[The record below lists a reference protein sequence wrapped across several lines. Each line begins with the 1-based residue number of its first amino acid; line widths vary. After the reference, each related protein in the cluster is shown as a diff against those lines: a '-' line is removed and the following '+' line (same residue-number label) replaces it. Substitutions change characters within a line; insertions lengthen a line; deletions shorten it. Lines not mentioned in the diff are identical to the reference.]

1 MQAVILAAGEG
12 QRLWPFTA
20 NKPKVMIRVAGKPI
34 LEYVVN
40 ALKDTGI
47 FDIVMVVGYR
57 KERIIDYFED
67 GSDFG
72 VDITYAEQKNQLG
85 TAHALKQAEKYV
97 KDSFVVLP
105 GDNIVDSRT
114 IKYAI
119 NPTTLVYK
127 KVKTK
132 LSKYGSVIIDDGQVS
147 GVVEKTEQA
156 VTNLANIGIY
166 CLDKSIFDHMRDE
179 ISLIPVINDMAHQTA
194 IRGVETDGV
203 WMDVIYPW
211 DILKVNDMA
220 MDFSGKTIAGKLE
233 TNVNIIGDVKIGKN
247 TVIRGNSYIKGPAVI
262 GEGCEIGP
270 NTVIMP
276 STSIGNNVTI
286 GASYIANS
294 VINSNTILKAGCF
307 VDDSVID
314 NGCAI
319 EANFTTN
326 SGLAEI
332 KVGEEL
338 HKIEAGLFMGENCTV
353 GPNVVTEAGTI
364 IGNKSSISA
373 LKLLRGKVPDRSMV
387 L

>member
-72 VDITYAEQKNQLG
+72 VDITYAEQSKQLG
-85 TAHALKQAEKYV
+85 TAHALKQAEKHL

-114 IKYAI
+114 IKHAVS
-119 NPTTLVYK
+119 PMTLVYK

-132 LSKYGSVIIDDGQVS
+132 ISKYGSVVMDNGQVS
-147 GVVEKTEQA
+147 GVVEKAEQK
-156 VTNLANIGIY
+156 VSNLANIGIY
-166 CLDKSIFDHMRDE
+166 CLDSSIFDHIRDE
-179 ISLIPVINDMAHQTA
+179 ISLIPVINDMAQLTE
-194 IRGVETDGV
+194 IKGVETDGV
-203 WMDVIYPW
+203 WMDVVYPW

-220 MDFSGKTIAGKLE
+220 MDFSGKTIAGKME
-233 TNVNIIGDVKIGKN
+233 ANVNITGDVKIGRN
-247 TVIRGNSYIKGPAVI
+247 TIIRGNSYIKGPVVI

-294 VINSNTILKAGCF
+294 VINSNAILKAGCF
-307 VDDSVID
+307 LNNSVVD
-314 NGCAI
+314 NGCVI

-326 SGLAEI
+326 SGQTEI
-332 KVGEEL
+332 KVGDEL
-338 HKIEAGLFMGENCTV
+338 HQVDAGLFMGENCSV
-353 GPNVVTEAGTI
+353 GSNVVTEAGTI
-364 IGNKSSISA
+364 VGNKSSISP
-373 LKLLRGKVPDRSMV
+373 LKLLRGKIPDGSTV

>member
-57 KERIIDYFED
+57 KERIKDYFED

-72 VDITYAEQKNQLG
+72 VDITYVEQNKQLG
-85 TAHALKQAEKYV
+85 TAHALKQAEKHV

-114 IKYAI
+114 IQHATS
-119 NPTTLVYK
+119 PTTLVYK
-127 KVKTK
+127 RMKTR

-147 GVVEKTEQA
+147 GVVEKAEQA
-156 VTNLANIGIY
+156 VSNLANIGIY
-166 CLDKSIFDHMRDE
+166 CLDNSIFDHIGEE
-179 ISLIPVINDMAHQTA
+179 ISLIPVINDMAHQAA
-194 IRGVETDGV
+194 IKGVETDGV
-203 WMDVIYPW
+203 WMDVVYPW

-233 TNVNIIGDVKIGKN
+233 ANVNIIGDVKIGKN
-247 TVIRGNSYIKGPAVI
+247 TIIRGNSYITGPVVI

-276 STSIGNNVTI
+276 STSIGNNVTT

-307 VDDSVID
+307 VNDSVID
-314 NGCAI
+314 NGCVI

-326 SGLAEI
+326 SGQAEI
-332 KVGEEL
+332 KIGEEL
-338 HKIEAGLFMGENCTV
+338 HEIEAGLFMGENCTV
-353 GPNVVTEAGTI
+353 GPNVVAEAGTI
-364 IGNKSSISA
+364 VGNKSTISA
-373 LKLLRGKVPDRSMV
+373 MKLLRGKIPDGSMV